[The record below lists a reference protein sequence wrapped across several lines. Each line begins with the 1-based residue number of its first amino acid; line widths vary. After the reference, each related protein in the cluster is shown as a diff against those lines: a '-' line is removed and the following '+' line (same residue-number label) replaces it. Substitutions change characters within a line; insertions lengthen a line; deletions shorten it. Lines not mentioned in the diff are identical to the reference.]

1 MSEEDVLVRMVG
13 IVKRFPGVLAN
24 DHVNFELRKGEIHA
38 LLGEN
43 GAGKTT
49 LMNIL
54 YGLYRPDEGKIFVKG
69 REITYHSP
77 KDSIEMGIGM
87 VHQHLKLVLPHTVA
101 ENIILGLKE
110 PRFRLDL
117 KRAEERIRRLA
128 EKYGWR
134 IDPRAK
140 IWQLSVGERQQVEI
154 LKLLYRNADILI
166 MDEPTSVLT
175 PQETR
180 QLFESLRKMAK
191 EGRGVIYITHKLDE
205 VFAVCDRVTVM
216 RRGRVVATKKV
227 SETNKQELAN
237 LMVGRPVLF
246 RIEKRDVKPG
256 KTVLELKGLKAY
268 SDKGFLALNGLSLT
282 VRSHEIVGIA
292 GVAGNGQRELAEVVA
307 GLRKAISGKVII
319 DGKDLTNAS
328 PKRVLEEGVAFIP
341 EDRLGTGTVPNLTVA
356 ENLILRTYRYRP
368 FSNRVFL
375 NFKEINRHADRLIKE
390 FEIATPRRDLKAK
403 FLSGG
408 NLQKVVLA
416 RELSGLPGFKVPK
429 LILAVHPTRGLDVGA
444 TEYVRNALVKYRDM
458 GSGVLLISED
468 LEEIMSISDR
478 IAVIYEGRIVGV
490 VSQKEADVE
499 EIGLMMAGTP
509 LEVIRRK

>member
-1 MSEEDVLVRMVG
+1 MSKEDVLVRMVG
-13 IVKRFPGVLAN
+13 IVKRFPGVVAN
-24 DHVNFELRKGEIHA
+24 DHVDFELKKGEVHA

-54 YGLYRPDEGKIFVKG
+54 YGLYRPDKGRIFIKG

-77 KDSIEMGIGM
+77 KDSIKMGIGM
-87 VHQHLKLVLPHTVA
+87 VHQHLKLILPHTVA

-117 KRAEERIRRLA
+117 KRAEERIRQLA
-128 EKYGWR
+128 EKYGWK

-140 IWQLSVGERQQVEI
+140 VWQLSVGERQQVEI
-154 LKLLYRNADILI
+154 LKLIYRNADILI

-175 PQETR
+175 PQETK
-180 QLFESLRKMAK
+180 QLFESLRKMAG

-216 RRGRVVATKKV
+216 RKGKVVATKKV
-227 SETNKQELAN
+227 SETSKQELAN

-246 RIEKRDVKPG
+246 RIEKRDIKPD
-256 KTVLELKGLKAY
+256 KVVLELKDVKAY
-268 SDKGFLALNGLSLT
+268 SDRGFLALNGLSLT
-282 VRSHEIVGIA
+282 VRGHEIVGIA
-292 GVAGNGQRELAEVVA
+292 GVAGNGQKELAEVIG
-307 GLRKAISGKVII
+307 GLRKVVSGRVII
-319 DGKDLTNAS
+319 DGKDITNAP

-341 EDRLGTGTVPNLTVA
+341 EDRLGMGTVPNLTVA
-356 ENLILRTYRYRP
+356 ENLILRAYRYRP
-368 FSNRVFL
+368 FSNRIFL
-375 NFKEINRHADRLIKE
+375 NFKEINTHANRLIKE
-390 FEIATPRRDLKAK
+390 FDIAAPRRDLKAK

-416 RELSGLPGFKVPK
+416 RELSGLPGVKRPK

-444 TEYVRNALVKYRDM
+444 TEYVRNALVKYRDL

-468 LEEIMSISDR
+468 LEEIMSVSDR
-478 IAVIYEGRIVGV
+478 IAVIYEGRIVGIV
-490 VSQKEADVE
+490 NQKEANIE

-509 LEVIRRK
+509 LEEIRR